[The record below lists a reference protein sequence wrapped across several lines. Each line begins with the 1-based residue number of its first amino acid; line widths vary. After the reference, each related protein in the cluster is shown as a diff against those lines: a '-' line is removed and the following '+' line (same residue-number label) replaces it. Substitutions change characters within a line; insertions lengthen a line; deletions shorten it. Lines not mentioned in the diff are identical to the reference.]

1 VEPGEHLLDAVEKVS
16 LPTTRL
22 DLRDAQGHEPVF
34 GISRF
39 VPVQGDDVL
48 PLAPLDALKNGAG
61 ANVDLL
67 IGTNAEEMNLY
78 FIPTGVR
85 EKVGRLLATYIFHRV
100 HPHARKLLKAYGMG
114 RKGVKPG
121 HAFTDAAH
129 DLVFRWPARR
139 FAEEHRGRTHMYE
152 FEWRSP
158 LFGGLGAIDGS
169 VIGASLD
176 HAVTTSQISVAEV
189 WDVRRT
195 LEMRIAALAAERR
208 SDEQAEQILA
218 LAEAMVHDQG
228 NMALVTAHDT
238 AFHQILA
245 ASTGNMLFT
254 QIVRSFAPQ
263 MEIAVP
269 RAWETRH
276 AQDQKATI
284 LSLHRRIAQAIAEKN
299 PSEAVAAMEGHFDA
313 SIGDLL
319 PR

>member
-1 VEPGEHLLDAVEKVS
+1 MSARQIDNGGSLVDHAVQAVRGHIREHDLKVGDSLPGEGHFAAQLGVSRAVMREAFGALAALRLLDV
-16 LPTTRL
+16 
-22 DLRDAQGHEPVF
+22 G
-34 GISRF
+34 
-39 VPVQGDDVL
+39 
-48 PLAPLDALKNGAG
+48 NGRRA
-61 ANVDLL
+61 
-67 IGTNAEEMNLY
+67 
-78 FIPTGVR
+78 
-85 EKVGRLLATYIFHRV
+85 RV
-100 HPHARKLLKAYGMG
+100 
-114 RKGVKPG
+114 
-121 HAFTDAAH
+121 
-129 DLVFRWPARR
+129 
-139 FAEEHRGRTHMYE
+139 
-152 FEWRSP
+152 
-158 LFGGLGAIDGS
+158 GAIDGS

-218 LAEAMVHDQG
+218 LAEAMVRDQG

-284 LSLHRRIAQAIAEKN
+284 LSLHRRIAHAIAEKN
-299 PSEAVAAMEGHFDA
+299 PYEAVAAMEEHFDA